1 MLAPLLVPKG
11 PYDLLLS
18 AEGGNGPMIVKTQLL
33 EPVNTAV
40 PGALLTDRTGRR

>member
-1 MLAPLLVPKG
+1 
-11 PYDLLLS
+11 
-18 AEGGNGPMIVKTQLL
+18 MIVKTQLL